1 MQKTLSTAV
10 IAGLTALVAISA
22 LLWAGPEAGN
32 PAGAKPSAYLS
43 GLVAELTRQWPA
55 NRTINI
61 VCHGHSVP
69 AGYFRTPVVD
79 TFNAYP
85 HLLHR
90 GLKERFPYAVVNVI
104 VTAIGGENSESGAK
118 RFERDV
124 LSLRPDVVTIDYALN
139 DRGIGLAR
147 AEAAW
152 QAMIARAQEAG
163 VKVILLTPTPD
174 MGARLG
180 DPNDPLSQHARQI
193 LALARRNNVALVDSL
208 RGFENRVRNG
218 EPLDGLMSQGNH
230 PNRKGHDIVAAE
242 LLRWFPAPPAA
253 GAKDGQGERNERSGQ
268 PKAGNASTLSTE
280 SATSTPSTLT
290 GPGRGSLRRPAW
302 PARSWPHS

>member
-1 MQKTLSTAV
+1 MQKMLSMSVTA
-10 IAGLTALVAISA
+10 GVAAA
-22 LLWAGPEAGN
+22 LLVIGALLRAGP
-32 PAGAKPSAYLS
+32 GAVGSGGARPDAYLS
-43 GLVAELTRQWPA
+43 GVVTDLTRQWPA
-55 NRTINI
+55 NRTVNI

-104 VTAIGGENSESGAK
+104 VTAIGGENSESGAR

-139 DRGIGLAR
+139 DRDIGLAR

-152 QAMIARAQEAG
+152 QAMITQAKAAG
-163 VKVILLTPTPD
+163 IKLILLTPTPD
-174 MGARLG
+174 TSVKLS
-180 DPNDPLSQHARQI
+180 DPNDPLSRHAQQI
-193 LALARRNNVALVDSL
+193 RALARKNGVALVDSL
-208 RGFENRVRNG
+208 ACFENRVRNG
-218 EPLDGLMSQGNH
+218 EPLDSFMSQVNH

-242 LLRWFPAPPAA
+242 LLRWFPSHPAE
-253 GAKDGQGERNERSGQ
+253 K
-268 PKAGNASTLSTE
+268 
-280 SATSTPSTLT
+280 
-290 GPGRGSLRRPAW
+290 
-302 PARSWPHS
+302 